1 MRISDWSSDVC
12 ASDLRRHP
20 SRQTA
25 WDVRG
30 AGILNLPVGA
40 ASAAS
45 FLRCPSRLKSSRLK
59 PLLQE
64 PGTAARLAC
73 KGEPAFRSEEHTSEL
88 QSLMRIS
95 YAVFCLKKNIQTKHT
110 EHTRNRII
118 TSN

>member
-64 PGTAARLAC
+64 PGTAASSDERRVGKEC
-73 KGEPAFRSEEHTSEL
+73 VSTCRSRWSPYNSQKKIKNNARICCTHHTL
-88 QSLMRIS
+88 RM
-95 YAVFCLKKNIQTKHT
+95 
-110 EHTRNRII
+110 
-118 TSN
+118 

>member
-73 KGEPAFRSEEHTSEL
+73 KGEPAFNTRALRSRTFNAAAVKLVAGNTITKIGREH
-88 QSLMRIS
+88 
-95 YAVFCLKKNIQTKHT
+95 V
-110 EHTRNRII
+110 
-118 TSN
+118 